1 MSVTVHIGI
10 TYDLKSDYL
19 QRGFSDEEVAEFD
32 RPETIAAI
40 DGALSALG
48 YTTDRIGSLEALMA
62 RLLRGDRW
70 DLVFNIA
77 ECLRGYGR
85 EAAVPAVLEQFAIPY
100 VFSDPLALAVSLH
113 KPTAK
118 QVLRDSG
125 IPTPEFRVVRT
136 LADVRKVDLELPLF
150 VKPVAEGSSKGIS
163 RDSLVLERS
172 QLVPACRHV
181 LEDTR
186 QPALVETYM
195 SGREFTVGIA
205 GNGTGTECLGV
216 LEIIV
221 NAGASHSYSLDVKS
235 ADDYRAI
242 VRYAVCKEAG
252 KRRQCE
258 RVAVAAW
265 NALRCRDG
273 GRVDLRADASGK
285 VHVLEVNPLAGLRPQ
300 DSDLTILTGLLGIP
314 YEALIARFMSAAH
327 TRLGL
332 PAPADLEMY
341 AR

>member
-1 MSVTVHIGI
+1 MHIGI
-10 TYDLKSDYL
+10 TYDLKSEYL
-19 QRGFSDEEVAEFD
+19 ARGFSDEDVAEFD

-40 DGALSALG
+40 ENALSALG
-48 YTTDRIGSLEALMA
+48 YTTDRIGSLAALMT
-62 RLLRGDRW
+62 RLLQGDRW

-77 ECLRGYGR
+77 EGLRGYGR
-85 EAAVPAVLEQFAIPY
+85 EAVVPAVLDQYAIPY
-100 VFSDPLALAVSLH
+100 LFSDPLALAVSLH

-118 QVLRDSG
+118 RILRDSG
-125 IPTPEFRVVRT
+125 VPTAEFRVVRT
-136 LADVRKVDLELPLF
+136 LADARRVDLEPPLF

-163 RDSLVLERS
+163 HDSLVLERS
-172 QLVPACRHV
+172 QLVSACRRV
-181 LEDTR
+181 LEATR
-186 QPALVETYM
+186 QPALVETYL
-195 SGREFTVGIA
+195 SGREFTVGISGSGA
-205 GNGTGTECLGV
+205 TSECIGV

-221 NAGASHSYSLDVKS
+221 DAVASHSYSLEVKS
-235 ADDYRAI
+235 ADDYHAI
-242 VRYAVCKEAG
+242 VRYAVCKEASM
-252 KRRQCE
+252 RRQCE

-273 GRVDLRADASGK
+273 GRVDLRADAAGK

-314 YEALIARFMSAAH
+314 YEALIARFMAAAH

-332 PAPADLEMY
+332 PAPAALESY